1 MKPRARP
8 QQSLDNRAE
17 YDRERRTFEGSSDIK
32 SHPTSQAYRDGWER
46 IFGHDLKHKVS
57 ASALKARA

>member
-32 SHPTSQAYRDGWER
+32 SHPTSEQYRQGFDR
-46 IFGHDLKHKVS
+46 IDWTKRKEPTRIGS
-57 ASALKARA
+57 RT